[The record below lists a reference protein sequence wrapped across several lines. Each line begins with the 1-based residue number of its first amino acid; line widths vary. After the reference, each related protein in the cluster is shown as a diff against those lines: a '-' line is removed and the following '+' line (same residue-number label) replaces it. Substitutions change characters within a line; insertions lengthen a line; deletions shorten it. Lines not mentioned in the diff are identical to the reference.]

1 MYQGIDFFKFQEL
14 FSSEEKCRAYLFQC
28 RWPDGFICPKCQGQ
42 QYSYLKGRCLYQC
55 SDCRY
60 QCSVKVGTL
69 FQKSKTPLQKWFWM
83 IFLLSQSKNGYSALA
98 LKRLLD
104 IAYGTAL
111 SMTHKIRSAM
121 AARDAN
127 YQLGGLIELDDAY
140 FGGKRAAGKR
150 GRGSEKK
157 APVIVA
163 VQLNEKNRPL
173 YARMIVVDNLSEQS
187 VSEASKEHIKE
198 GSAIKS
204 DAYSSY
210 KVLPKYGYYHQ
221 PIKIGFPELARK
233 FLPWVHILISN
244 AKAVHIGT
252 HHGVSTKHLQKYLS
266 EFCYRFNRRFQLNKL
281 FDSLIYACLEAQP
294 ITIAEV
300 FE

>member
-1 MYQGIDFFKFQEL
+1 
-14 FSSEEKCRAYLFQC
+14 
-28 RWPDGFICPKCQGQ
+28 
-42 QYSYLKGRCLYQC
+42 
-55 SDCRY
+55 
-60 QCSVKVGTL
+60 
-69 FQKSKTPLQKWFWM
+69 
-83 IFLLSQSKNGYSALA
+83 
-98 LKRLLD
+98 
-104 IAYGTAL
+104 
-111 SMTHKIRSAM
+111 M

-210 KVLPKYGYYHQ
+210 KVLPKYGYYL
-221 PIKIGFPELARK
+221 GFT
-233 FLPWVHILISN
+233 F
-244 AKAVHIGT
+244 
-252 HHGVSTKHLQKYLS
+252 
-266 EFCYRFNRRFQLNKL
+266 
-281 FDSLIYACLEAQP
+281 
-294 ITIAEV
+294 
-300 FE
+300 